1 MTTTNILRPEKTKDL
16 RKYGEYRYIKKY
28 DMLAI
33 TMPGAGAGSVIS
45 VPYDMDQDILVQ
57 FSASSVSSDMLNKLD
72 EFPVYQVYIRNYM
85 KKHGKEI
92 LKKYDL
98 MPEFTTLDT
107 EVTLDN
113 EVTLDTEV
121 TLDNEVTPD
130 VSSDEDLAELKFKE
144 QLNLNAI
151 LGIGLGEKEE
161 AKA

>member
-1 MTTTNILRPEKTKDL
+1 MTTMNLLRPEKTKDL

-33 TMPGAGAGSVIS
+33 TMPGVGSGSVIS
-45 VPYDMDQDILVQ
+45 VPYDMDPDVLVQ
-57 FSASSVSSDMLNKLD
+57 FSASTVSADMLNKLD

-85 KKHGKEI
+85 KKHGEEI

-98 MPEFTTLDT
+98 MPELT
-107 EVTLDN
+107 TLDN
-113 EVTLDTEV
+113 EVK
-121 TLDNEVTPD
+121 PD

>member
-1 MTTTNILRPEKTKDL
+1 MTTMNLLKPEKTKDL

-33 TMPGAGAGSVIS
+33 TMPGVGSGSVIS
-45 VPYDMDQDILVQ
+45 VPYDMDQDVLVQ
-57 FSASSVSSDMLNKLD
+57 FSASTVSADMLNKLD

-85 KKHGKEI
+85 KKHGEEI

-98 MPEFTTLDT
+98 MPEFTTLDN

-113 EVTLDTEV
+113 A
-121 TLDNEVTPD
+121 VTPD

-151 LGIGLGEKEE
+151 LGFGLGEKEE

>member
-1 MTTTNILRPEKTKDL
+1 MTTTNLLRPEKTKDL

-33 TMPGAGAGSVIS
+33 TMPGAGSGSVIS
-45 VPYDMDQDILVQ
+45 VPYDQDILVQ
-57 FSASSVSSDMLNKLD
+57 FSTSTVSADMLNKLD

-85 KKHGKEI
+85 KKYGEEI

-107 EVTLDN
+107 EVT
-113 EVTLDTEV
+113 
-121 TLDNEVTPD
+121 PD
-130 VSSDEDLAELKFKE
+130 ASSDEDLAELKFKE

-161 AKA
+161 VKA

>member
-1 MTTTNILRPEKTKDL
+1 MTTMNLLRPEKTKDL

-33 TMPGAGAGSVIS
+33 TMPGAGSGSVIS
-45 VPYDMDQDILVQ
+45 VPYDQDILVQ
-57 FSASSVSSDMLNKLD
+57 FSTSTVSADMLNKLD

-85 KKHGKEI
+85 KKYGEEI

-98 MPEFTTLDT
+98 MPELT
-107 EVTLDN
+107 TLDN
-113 EVTLDTEV
+113 EVTLD
-121 TLDNEVTPD
+121 NAVTPD
-130 VSSDEDLAELKFKE
+130 ASNDEDLAELKFKE

-161 AKA
+161 VKA

>member
-1 MTTTNILRPEKTKDL
+1 MTTMNLLKPEKTKDL

-45 VPYDMDQDILVQ
+45 VPYDMDQDVLVQ
-57 FSASSVSSDMLNKLD
+57 FSASTVSADMLNKLD

-85 KKHGKEI
+85 KKHGEEI

-98 MPEFTTLDT
+98 MPEFT
-107 EVTLDN
+107 
-113 EVTLDTEV
+113 

>member
-1 MTTTNILRPEKTKDL
+1 MTTMNLLKPEKTKDL

-33 TMPGAGAGSVIS
+33 TMPGAGSGSVIS
-45 VPYDMDQDILVQ
+45 VPYDQDILVQ
-57 FSASSVSSDMLNKLD
+57 FSTSTVSADMLNKLD

-85 KKHGKEI
+85 KKYGEEI

-98 MPEFTTLDT
+98 MPEFT
-107 EVTLDN
+107 
-113 EVTLDTEV
+113 

-161 AKA
+161 GKA

>member
-1 MTTTNILRPEKTKDL
+1 MTTMNLLKPEKTKDL

-33 TMPGAGAGSVIS
+33 TMPRVGSGSVIS
-45 VPYDMDQDILVQ
+45 VPYDMDQDVLVQ
-57 FSASSVSSDMLNKLD
+57 FSASTVSADMLNKLD
-72 EFPVYQVYIRNYM
+72 EFPVYQIYIRNYM
-85 KKHGKEI
+85 KKHGEEI

-98 MPEFTTLDT
+98 MPEFTTLDD

-113 EVTLDTEV
+113 AV

>member
-1 MTTTNILRPEKTKDL
+1 MTTMNLLKPEKTKDL

-33 TMPGAGAGSVIS
+33 TMPGAGSGSVIS
-45 VPYDMDQDILVQ
+45 VPYDQDILVQ
-57 FSASSVSSDMLNKLD
+57 FSTSIVSADMLNKLD

-85 KKHGKEI
+85 KKYGEEI

-98 MPEFTTLDT
+98 MPEFTTLDN
-107 EVTLDN
+107 EVTPDN
-113 EVTLDTEV
+113 EVTLDA
-121 TLDNEVTPD
+121 N
-130 VSSDEDLAELKFKE
+130 SDEDLDELKFKE

-161 AKA
+161 VKA

>member
-1 MTTTNILRPEKTKDL
+1 MTTMNLLRPEKTKDL

-33 TMPGAGAGSVIS
+33 TMPGVGSGSVIS
-45 VPYDMDQDILVQ
+45 VPYDMDQDVLVQ
-57 FSASSVSSDMLNKLD
+57 FSASTVSADMLNKLD

-85 KKHGKEI
+85 KKHGEEI

-98 MPEFTTLDT
+98 MPEFTTLD
-107 EVTLDN
+107 N
-113 EVTLDTEV
+113 EVK
-121 TLDNEVTPD
+121 PD

-151 LGIGLGEKEE
+151 SGIGLGEKEE

>member
-1 MTTTNILRPEKTKDL
+1 MTTMNLLKPEKTKDL

-33 TMPGAGAGSVIS
+33 TMPGAGSGSVIS
-45 VPYDMDQDILVQ
+45 VPYDQDILVQ
-57 FSASSVSSDMLNKLD
+57 FSTSTVSADMLNKLD

-85 KKHGKEI
+85 KKYGEEI

-98 MPEFTTLDT
+98 MPEFT
-107 EVTLDN
+107 
-113 EVTLDTEV
+113 

-161 AKA
+161 VKA

>member
-113 EVTLDTEV
+113 EVT
-121 TLDNEVTPD
+121 PD

>member
-1 MTTTNILRPEKTKDL
+1 MTTMNLLRPEKTKDL

-33 TMPGAGAGSVIS
+33 TMPGVGSGSVIS
-45 VPYDMDQDILVQ
+45 VPYDMDQDVLVQ
-57 FSASSVSSDMLNKLD
+57 FSASTVSADMLNKLD

-85 KKHGKEI
+85 KKHGEEI

-98 MPEFTTLDT
+98 MPEFTTLDA

-113 EVTLDTEV
+113 EVR
-121 TLDNEVTPD
+121 PD

>member
-1 MTTTNILRPEKTKDL
+1 MTTMNLLKPEKTKDL

-33 TMPGAGAGSVIS
+33 TMPGVGSGSVIS
-45 VPYDMDQDILVQ
+45 VPYDMDQDVLVQ
-57 FSASSVSSDMLNKLD
+57 FSASTVSADMLNKLD

-85 KKHGKEI
+85 KKHGEEI

-113 EVTLDTEV
+113 A
-121 TLDNEVTPD
+121 VTPD
-130 VSSDEDLAELKFKE
+130 VSTDEDLAELKFKE

>member
-1 MTTTNILRPEKTKDL
+1 MTTMNLLRPEKTKDL

-33 TMPGAGAGSVIS
+33 TMPGAGSGSVIS
-45 VPYDMDQDILVQ
+45 VPYDQDILVQ
-57 FSASSVSSDMLNKLD
+57 FSTSTVSADMLNKLD

-85 KKHGKEI
+85 KKYGEEI

-98 MPEFTTLDT
+98 MPEFTTLDN
-107 EVTLDN
+107 EVTPDN
-113 EVTLDTEV
+113 EVTLDA
-121 TLDNEVTPD
+121 N
-130 VSSDEDLAELKFKE
+130 SDEDLAELKFKE

-161 AKA
+161 VKA

>member
-1 MTTTNILRPEKTKDL
+1 MTTMNLLRPEKIKDL

-33 TMPGAGAGSVIS
+33 TMPGVGSGSVIS
-45 VPYDMDQDILVQ
+45 VPYDMDQDVLVQ
-57 FSASSVSSDMLNKLD
+57 FSANTVSADMLNKLD

-85 KKHGKEI
+85 KKHGEEI

-98 MPEFTTLDT
+98 MPEFT
-107 EVTLDN
+107 
-113 EVTLDTEV
+113 

-151 LGIGLGEKEE
+151 SGIGLGEKEE

>member
-1 MTTTNILRPEKTKDL
+1 MTMTNILRPEKTKDL

-33 TMPGAGAGSVIS
+33 TMPGADAGSVIS

-57 FSASSVSSDMLNKLD
+57 FSASSVSPDMLNKLD

-85 KKHGKEI
+85 KKHGEEI

-98 MPEFTTLDT
+98 MPEFTTLDN
-107 EVTLDN
+107 D
-113 EVTLDTEV
+113 
-121 TLDNEVTPD
+121 DNEVTPD
-130 VSSDEDLAELKFKE
+130 ASSDEDLAELKFKE

-151 LGIGLGEKEE
+151 LGIGLGEKRGG
-161 AKA
+161 

>member
-1 MTTTNILRPEKTKDL
+1 MTTMNLLRPKKTKDL

-33 TMPGAGAGSVIS
+33 TMPGAGSGSVIS
-45 VPYDMDQDILVQ
+45 VPYDQDILVQ
-57 FSASSVSSDMLNKLD
+57 FSTSTVSADMLNKLD

-85 KKHGKEI
+85 KKYGEEI

-113 EVTLDTEV
+113 A
-121 TLDNEVTPD
+121 VTPD

>member
-1 MTTTNILRPEKTKDL
+1 MTTMNLLRPEKTKDL

-33 TMPGAGAGSVIS
+33 MMPGAGSGSVIS
-45 VPYDMDQDILVQ
+45 VPYDQDILVQ
-57 FSASSVSSDMLNKLD
+57 FSTSTVSADVLNKLD

-85 KKHGKEI
+85 KKYGEEI

-98 MPEFTTLDT
+98 MPEFTTLD
-107 EVTLDN
+107 N
-113 EVTLDTEV
+113 EVTF
-121 TLDNEVTPD
+121 DNEVTPD
-130 VSSDEDLAELKFKE
+130 ANSDEDLAELKFKE

-161 AKA
+161 VKV

>member
-1 MTTTNILRPEKTKDL
+1 MTTMNLLRPEKTKDL

-33 TMPGAGAGSVIS
+33 TMPGAGSGSVIS
-45 VPYDMDQDILVQ
+45 VPYDQDILVQ
-57 FSASSVSSDMLNKLD
+57 FSTSTVSADMLNKLD

-85 KKHGKEI
+85 KKYGEEI

-98 MPEFTTLDT
+98 MPEFTTLD
-107 EVTLDN
+107 N
-113 EVTLDTEV
+113 K
-121 TLDNEVTPD
+121 VTPD
-130 VSSDEDLAELKFKE
+130 ANSDEDLAELKFKE

-161 AKA
+161 VKA

>member
-1 MTTTNILRPEKTKDL
+1 MTTMNLLKPEKTKDL

-33 TMPGAGAGSVIS
+33 TMPGVGSGSVIS
-45 VPYDMDQDILVQ
+45 VPYDMDQDVLVQ
-57 FSASSVSSDMLNKLD
+57 FSASTVSADMLNKLD

-85 KKHGKEI
+85 KKHGEEI

-98 MPEFTTLDT
+98 LPEFTTLD
-107 EVTLDN
+107 N
-113 EVTLDTEV
+113 A
-121 TLDNEVTPD
+121 VTPD

-151 LGIGLGEKEE
+151 SGIGLGEKEE
-161 AKA
+161 AKV

>member
-1 MTTTNILRPEKTKDL
+1 MTTMNLLKPEKTKDL

-33 TMPGAGAGSVIS
+33 TMPGVGSGSVIS

-57 FSASSVSSDMLNKLD
+57 FSTSTVSADMLNKLD

-85 KKHGKEI
+85 KKHGEEI

-98 MPEFTTLDT
+98 MPEFTTLD
-107 EVTLDN
+107 N
-113 EVTLDTEV
+113 EVK
-121 TLDNEVTPD
+121 PD

>member
-1 MTTTNILRPEKTKDL
+1 MTTMNLLKPEKTKDL
-16 RKYGEYRYIKKY
+16 RKYGEYRYSKKY

-33 TMPGAGAGSVIS
+33 TMPGVGSGSVIS
-45 VPYDMDQDILVQ
+45 VPYDMDQDVLVQ
-57 FSASSVSSDMLNKLD
+57 FSASTVSADMLNKLD

-85 KKHGKEI
+85 KKHGEEI

-98 MPEFTTLDT
+98 MPEFTTLDN

-113 EVTLDTEV
+113 A
-121 TLDNEVTPD
+121 VTPD

-151 LGIGLGEKEE
+151 SGIGLGEKEE